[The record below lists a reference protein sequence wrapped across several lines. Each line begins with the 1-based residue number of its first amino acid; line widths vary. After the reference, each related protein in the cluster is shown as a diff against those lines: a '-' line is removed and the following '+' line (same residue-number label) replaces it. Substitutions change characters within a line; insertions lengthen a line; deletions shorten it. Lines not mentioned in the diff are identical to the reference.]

1 MKRKL
6 KNIKEGFN
14 TPAVKKPVSNAA
26 QPKKP
31 VSSTAPKVNAPKPNV
46 QKPVSTAPAPQSKA
60 VKADVAKKE
69 PRQLAPKPKV
79 SHAYTTRPFAMNED
93 GAVMTSGGAGA
104 SVSPIGGPQKD
115 DTASASMSS
124 SRKKM
129 LKRAAPVVVKEGPE
143 HGSEHTANRHLQ
155 TKAKPGFYLVKNGQ
169 RLHDEPHRN
178 EKDVLH
184 AYRKI
189 HDTTGIKIHKVS

>member
-1 MKRKL
+1 MKRTF
-6 KNIKEGFN
+6 KNIKEDFKN
-14 TPAVKKPVSNAA
+14 ASNAVKKPVSTA
-26 QPKKP
+26 QKPQKSVSQKP
-31 VSSTAPKVNAPKPNV
+31 VTNTAPKV
-46 QKPVSTAPAPQSKA
+46 QKPVSTALAPQSKA

-79 SHAYTTRPFAMNED
+79 SHAYTTRPFPMHED

-104 SVSPIGGPQKD
+104 SVSPLGGSQKD
-115 DTASASMSS
+115 DTAAASMSS
-124 SRKKM
+124 LRKKM
-129 LKRAAPVVVKEGPE
+129 LKRVAPSIMKEDPE

-178 EKDVLH
+178 EKEVLH
-184 AYRKI
+184 AYKKI
-189 HDTTGIKIHKVS
+189 HDTSGIKIHKVS